1 MRHFFKPMKT
11 HVSCIR
17 IAVFLIGLAHVVHA
31 ERESWYEAEAATGD
45 PLLSINRVG
54 LGYEH
59 KEGGGHSEKFIPNG
73 RLLLGG
79 KTGRNDWS
87 IGVEMPYLINDPD
100 NAASEEGIGDFKI
113 RLGHNWLE
121 DETWLVSS
129 YFETEFDTASDDVQ
143 AIANQRTQFAFGT
156 GFIRNFGDGWAVGS
170 AVQFGWSH
178 DAGTTNGHKGE
189 WEIRVGARK
198 TFCES
203 WSITAIYK
211 ATVNVVGDDTYNSS
225 IEPVLAWDFGFLDL
239 EKLSSYISCEVP
251 LESGREDYTLKTGLA
266 WVF

>member
-1 MRHFFKPMKT
+1 MKRP
-11 HVSCIR
+11 VPCIR
-17 IAVFLIGLAHVVHA
+17 IALFLISLMQVTHA
-31 ERESWYEAEAATGD
+31 EERPWYEAEAFTGD
-45 PLLSINRVG
+45 PLLSINRAG

-87 IGVEMPYLINDPD
+87 IGIEMPYLINDPD
-100 NAASEEGIGDFKI
+100 NAGSVEGIGDFKI

-121 DETWLVSS
+121 DETWLVGS
-129 YFETEFDTASDDVQ
+129 YFETEFDTAADDVQ

-156 GFIRNFGDGWAVGS
+156 GFLRNFGNGWAAGS
-170 AVQFGWSH
+170 AVQFGWSP
-178 DAGTTNGHKGE
+178 DAGETNGHKGE

-198 TFCES
+198 TFSES
-203 WSITAIYK
+203 WSITLGYK
-211 ATVNVVGDDTYNSS
+211 AIINVVGEDTYNSS
-225 IEPVLAWDFGFLDL
+225 IEPALAWDFGFMDL

-251 LESGREDYTLKTGLA
+251 LENNREDYTLKCGLA
-266 WVF
+266 WIF